1 MKKKQPK
8 LKRRGRAHRKDK
20 TQKTASQVF
29 YRLPIREQEKLLDF
43 IQGVRG
49 LKITYDAF
57 FKHVMNPDAH
67 PERLESVLS
76 AVLEQEVS
84 VYRVLPLEGVRMADS
99 GSFVIMDIAVELD
112 GGAMVNVEIQKI
124 GYLFPGERAS
134 CYLSDFVMHQY
145 NRVRDERK
153 ERFSFRDLKPVIL
166 IVIMEDS
173 PSPFLEV
180 FPQYIHRE
188 RITYDSG
195 AKVRSLFQTIYIS
208 LDTFHKAGHNIN
220 TKLEAWLEFLSTD
233 NPADIVRLAG
243 AYPEFLPCYR
253 DIVEFRKNPKELIY
267 MYSEALAVL
276 DRNTENY
283 MCEEL
288 KKENEQL
295 RSAVSQKDTDLR
307 KKNAALAEKDAEI
320 AYLQQ
325 QQHQFRNQK

>member
-1 MKKKQPK
+1 M
-8 LKRRGRAHRKDK
+8 
-20 TQKTASQVF
+20 
-29 YRLPIREQEKLLDF
+29 
-43 IQGVRG
+43 
-49 LKITYDAF
+49 
-57 FKHVMNPDAH
+57 
-67 PERLESVLS
+67 
-76 AVLEQEVS
+76 
-84 VYRVLPLEGVRMADS
+84 
-99 GSFVIMDIAVELD
+99 
-112 GGAMVNVEIQKI
+112 
-124 GYLFPGERAS
+124 
-134 CYLSDFVMHQY
+134 
-145 NRVRDERK
+145 RDETK

-253 DIVEFRKNPKELIY
+253 DIVEFRKNPKEMIY

-276 DRNTENY
+276 DRNTEIY

-325 QQHQFRNQK
+325 QLHQFRNQK